1 LYRSKFF
8 WLSRWRCYVYLQIRS
23 RRPMLRDLSSICA
36 TWHSFVYNQFM
47 SEPGEL
53 RENQHLQSI
62 LMIISSVSQIV
73 SLVETHHNDVLI
85 YRSEIVPII
94 DASSHLVDAWVHCR
108 EICIVIYWRHSL
120 SFRIQR

>member
-1 LYRSKFF
+1 
-8 WLSRWRCYVYLQIRS
+8 
-23 RRPMLRDLSSICA
+23 
-36 TWHSFVYNQFM
+36 M

-94 DASSHLVDAWVHCR
+94 DASSHLVDA
-108 EICIVIYWRHSL
+108 
-120 SFRIQR
+120 